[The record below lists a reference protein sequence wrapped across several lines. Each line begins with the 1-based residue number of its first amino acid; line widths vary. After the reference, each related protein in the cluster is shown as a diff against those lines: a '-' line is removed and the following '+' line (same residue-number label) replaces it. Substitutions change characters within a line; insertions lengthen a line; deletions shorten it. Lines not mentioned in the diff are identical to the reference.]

1 MNAPDR
7 PIASGRSRTLAA
19 ALTSGG
25 RLTTAS
31 VKPTPSITRVANRAG
46 APEAY
51 APANAPAALIS
62 RPRTASR
69 RWPKRSAKMPNA
81 APDSAVVRVNR
92 ETTSP
97 PSTRV
102 RSRSAITT
110 LNAAATLPI
119 WAAPTQP
126 AMTATNTATQRVSWR
141 ELTDD
146 SIPAPAER
154 LTAPAA
160 RVHGPP
166 LEHAPVAHRGQG
178 VLAAPAVPREPA
190 LAPERDAARV
200 EIVTRR
206 RLDAEVEH

>member
-1 MNAPDR
+1 
-7 PIASGRSRTLAA
+7 
-19 ALTSGG
+19 
-25 RLTTAS
+25 
-31 VKPTPSITRVANRAG
+31 
-46 APEAY
+46 
-51 APANAPAALIS
+51 
-62 RPRTASR
+62 
-69 RWPKRSAKMPNA
+69 
-81 APDSAVVRVNR
+81 
-92 ETTSP
+92 
-97 PSTRV
+97 
-102 RSRSAITT
+102 
-110 LNAAATLPI
+110 
-119 WAAPTQP
+119 
-126 AMTATNTATQRVSWR
+126 MTATNTATQRVSWR

-206 RLDAEVEH
+206 RLDAEVEHDAPPLRSVRPHTAASVSHVDDVVGHLVGDGVAQVGFEVLREQPRVVADPGARKVADVHAGAGTLEVEQDARRRKHDAVAPRRLGHARGARLNNHCTPGADRYPVRGWQCGADIPPRA